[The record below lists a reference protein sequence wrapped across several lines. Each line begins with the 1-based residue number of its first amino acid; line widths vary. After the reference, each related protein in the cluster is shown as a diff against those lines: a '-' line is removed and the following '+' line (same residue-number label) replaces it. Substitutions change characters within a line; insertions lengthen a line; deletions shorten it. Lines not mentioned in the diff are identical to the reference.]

1 MASLW
6 KRAKS
11 PYWVCCYTSGT
22 GQRLK
27 KSTKIRIKPLKGEK
41 RKDGSPK
48 TAADKRT
55 EAWEACLAIER
66 AENLA
71 KNGTL
76 TEQAAKKI
84 IGEILERTTGEPLHN
99 YKVRDWLAHW
109 LEMKEQVRAGKT
121 MDRYRQVIRDFIA
134 SLDNRADLSLSHI
147 TPQDVLAYRN
157 SIIAANKTARTAN
170 LSVKVV
176 SAAFNAAVR
185 QHLIESNPATA
196 LETLPVKTEEHATFT
211 PEQVSKLIRAAEG
224 DWYGAILL
232 GYYTGARLGDVANIR
247 WSAIDWRDKLIR
259 FTPSKTKKPVTVPLH
274 PQLECELVKKPGI
287 GKTAMFPSLAGKGT
301 GGKLGLSGRFAAI
314 MEKAGIEGKITQ
326 HAKGGRALSNLS
338 FHSLRHSFN
347 SAMANA
353 GVSQEIR
360 QLLTG
365 HASAEMNKL
374 YTHHEVEALR
384 AAISTLPTVKVRRA
398 NGKT

>member
-1 MASLW
+1 MFSLEKENDMASLW

-11 PYWVCCYTSGT
+11 PYWVCCYTNAT

-27 KSTKIRIKPLKGEK
+27 KSTKQAD
-41 RKDGSPK
+41 RKK
-48 TAADKRT
+48 
-55 EAWEACLAIER
+55 AWEVCLAIER
-66 AENLA
+66 AESHA

-99 YKVRDWLAHW
+99 YKVHDWLAHW

-134 SLDNRADLSLSHI
+134 SLGNHASLALSHI
-147 TPQDVLAYRN
+147 TPKDVLTYRN

-185 QHLIESNPATA
+185 QHIIESNPATA
-196 LETLPVKTEEHATFT
+196 LETLPVKTEERATFT
-211 PEQVSKLIRAAEG
+211 PAQLSKLIRAAEG
-224 DWYGAILL
+224 DWPGAILL
-232 GYYTGARLGDVANIR
+232 AYYTGARLGDVANMP
-247 WSAIDWRDKLIR
+247 WSAIDWRKKLIR

-274 PQLECELVKKPGI
+274 PQVERELLKKPGI
-287 GKTAMFPSLAGKGT
+287 GKTPMFPSLAGKGT

-360 QLLTG
+360 QQLTG

-374 YTHHEVEALR
+374 YTHHELEPLR
-384 AAISTLPTVKVRRA
+384 AAIAAIPNVRI
-398 NGKT
+398 K

>member
-11 PYWVCCYTSGT
+11 PYWVCCYTNAN

-27 KSTKIRIKPLKGEK
+27 KSTKQTE
-41 RKDGSPK
+41 RKK
-48 TAADKRT
+48 AL
-55 EAWEACLAIER
+55 EVCLAIER
-66 AENLA
+66 SENHA

-76 TEQAAKKI
+76 TEQQAKKI
-84 IGEILERTTGEPLHN
+84 ISEILERTTGEPLHS
-99 YKVRDWLAHW
+99 YKTRDWLAHW

-134 SLDNRADLSLSHI
+134 SLGNRADLALSHI
-147 TPQDVLAYRN
+147 TSKDVLAYRD
-157 SIIAANKTARTAN
+157 SIVAANKTARTAN

-196 LETLPVKTEEHATFT
+196 LESLPVKTEERATFT
-211 PEQVSKLIRAAEG
+211 PAQVSKLIRAADG
-224 DWYGAILL
+224 DWYGATLL
-232 GYYTGARLGDVANIR
+232 GYYTGARLGDVANMQ
-247 WSAIDWRDKLIR
+247 WNAVDWNKKLIR

-274 PQLECELVKKPGI
+274 PQLERELLKKPGI
-287 GKTAMFPSLAGKGT
+287 GKTPMFPSLAGKGT
-301 GGKLGLSGRFAAI
+301 GGRLGLSGRFVAI

-353 GVSQEIR
+353 GVSQEVR
-360 QLLTG
+360 QQLTG
-365 HASAEMNKL
+365 HASPETNKI
-374 YTHHEVEALR
+374 YTHHELEALR
-384 AAISTLPTVKVRRA
+384 AAVAAIPNVRVK
-398 NGKT
+398 

>member
-1 MASLW
+1 MPSLR
-6 KRAKS
+6 KDSRGRS
-11 PYWVCCYTSGT
+11 PFWICCYTSAP
-22 GQRLK
+22 GQRLQ
-27 KSTKIRIKPLKGEK
+27 KSTKIRIKPFKGEH

-134 SLDNRADLSLSHI
+134 SLDNRADLALSHI
-147 TPQDVLAYRN
+147 RPQDVLAYRN
-157 SIIAANKTARTAN
+157 SIITANKTARTAN

-185 QHLIESNPATA
+185 QHLVESNPATA
-196 LETLPVKTEEHATFT
+196 LETLPVKSEEKGTFT
-211 PEQVSKLIRAAEG
+211 PAQVLKLVQAAEG
-224 DWYGAILL
+224 DWPGAILF
-232 GYYTGARLGDVANIR
+232 GYYTAARLGDVANMQGNAVDIH
-247 WSAIDWRDKLIR
+247 RDLIQ
-259 FTPSKTKKPVTVPLH
+259 FTPSKTRKPVVIPLH
-274 PQLECELVKKPGI
+274 PELKRELLKRPVI
-287 GKTAMFPSLAGKGT
+287 GKGFLFPSLAGKGT
-301 GGKLGLSGRFAAI
+301 GGKHGLSGQFAAI
-314 MEKAGIEGKITQ
+314 MKKAGVEGKITQ

-347 SAMANA
+347 SALANA

-360 QLLTG
+360 QKLTG

-374 YTHHEVEALR
+374 YTHHELEPLR
-384 AAISTLPTVKVRRA
+384 AAIAALPTVKVRAR
-398 NGKT
+398 

>member
-1 MASLW
+1 MASLTTDS
-6 KRAKS
+6 RARS
-11 PYWVCCYTSGT
+11 PYWICCYTSAT

-27 KSTKIRIKPLKGEK
+27 KSTKIRIKPIKGEK
-41 RKDGSPK
+41 REDGSAK
-48 TAADKRT
+48 TAADKRA
-55 EAWEACLAIER
+55 EGWEACLAIER

-99 YKVRDWLAHW
+99 YKARDWLGHW
-109 LEMKEQVRAGKT
+109 LEMKEQVRAAKT

-134 SLDNRADLSLSHI
+134 SLDNRADLALSHI
-147 TPQDVLAYRN
+147 RPQDVLAYRN
-157 SIIAANKTARTAN
+157 SIIAENKTARTAN

-196 LETLPVKTEEHATFT
+196 LETLPVKSEEKGTFT
-211 PEQVSKLIRAAEG
+211 PDQVSKLVQTAEG
-224 DWYGAILL
+224 DWRGAILF
-232 GYYTGARLGDVANIR
+232 GYYTAARLGDVANMQGN
-247 WSAIDWRDKLIR
+247 AVDLNRDLIR
-259 FTPSKTKKPVTVPLH
+259 FTPAKTQKPVAIPLH
-274 PQLECELVKKPGI
+274 PELKRELLKRPAI
-287 GKTAMFPSLAGKGT
+287 GNAFLFPSLAGRGT
-301 GGKLGLSGRFAAI
+301 GGKHGLSGQFAAI
-314 MEKAGIEGKITQ
+314 MTKAGIKGKITQ

-347 SAMANA
+347 SALANA

-360 QLLTG
+360 QKLAG
-365 HASAEMNKL
+365 HASAEMNRL
-374 YTHHEVEALR
+374 YTHHELEPLR
-384 AAISTLPTVKVRRA
+384 AAISALPAVKVRPR
-398 NGKT
+398 